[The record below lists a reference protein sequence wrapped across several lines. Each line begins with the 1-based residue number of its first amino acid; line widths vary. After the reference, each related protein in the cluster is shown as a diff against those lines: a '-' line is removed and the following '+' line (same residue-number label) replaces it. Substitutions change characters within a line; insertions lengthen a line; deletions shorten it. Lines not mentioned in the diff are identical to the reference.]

1 MNIET
6 LIQQVRDNLQ
16 FLLVCVLVV
25 AAIVAAAKIAEKTI
39 LKDTVIRISRTK
51 YITVC
56 GMLGALAAILH
67 IFDFPLLFLAPE
79 FYKLDF
85 GELPAMIGGF
95 FLGPVG
101 AVIIELAKILLK
113 LVIKGT
119 STAFVGDFANFVI
132 GCTLLVPASIV
143 YHLKKTKT
151 NAAAGL
157 AAGTVVM
164 AVFGTAFNAIY
175 LLPAFSALYGM
186 PLDAIIGMG
195 TAINGNVNSVFTFV
209 VFTVFPL
216 NLIKGALVSV
226 LTMLLYKRIS
236 LFLHN
241 LAADGMS
248 RRTVRRAQRP

>member
-157 AAGTVVM
+157 AVGTVVM
-164 AVFGTAFNAIY
+164 AVFGTAFNAVY

-216 NLIKGALVSV
+216 NLIKGGFGF
-226 LTMLLYKRIS
+226 R
-236 LFLHN
+236 
-241 LAADGMS
+241 ADY
-248 RRTVRRAQRP
+248 AII